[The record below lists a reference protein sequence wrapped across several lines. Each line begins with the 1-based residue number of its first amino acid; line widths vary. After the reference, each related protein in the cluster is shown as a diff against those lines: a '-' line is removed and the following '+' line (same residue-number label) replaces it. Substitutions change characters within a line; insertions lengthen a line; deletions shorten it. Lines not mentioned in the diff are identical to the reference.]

1 MRNIRYFWVLA
12 LCVLLTP
19 SLRAGDDA
27 EAFYQKGMDNFLQ
40 GDYDNAIL
48 NAAKSLQVEPGF
60 KKAQDLLSVLIVEK
74 ERGSQTEIWLGSKI
88 RPAPEVV
95 AVPTPDLSDIRRD
108 ILGLGERITV
118 LEKRNPS
125 SQLERRLQIFTA
137 MIQKNDKE
145 NYLDLKNKQ
154 DNSME
159 RMERLG
165 TGQKALGLSLFWLF
179 VLVTV
184 SLVLSVW
191 CLIRKKTEA
200 PRLNIE

>member
-12 LCVLLTP
+12 LCALWIPNLH
-19 SLRAGDDA
+19 AGEDA

-60 KKAQDLLSVLIVEK
+60 KKAQDLLSVLVVEK
-74 ERGSQTEIWLGSKI
+74 ERGSQTEIWLGNKT

-95 AVPTPDLSDIRRD
+95 SVPTPDLSDIRRD

-137 MIQKNDKE
+137 MIQKNNKD
-145 NYLDLKNKQ
+145 NYLEIKDSQNK
-154 DNSME
+154 SME
-159 RMERLG
+159 KIERLG
-165 TGQKALGLSLFWLF
+165 AGQKALGISLFWLF

-184 SLVLSVW
+184 SLMLSIW
-191 CLIRKKTEA
+191 ALIRKKTEA